1 MNTQIYL
8 RPLEL
13 KDADVSYKWR
23 NDPEIWSY
31 TKFVLQQPITP
42 EVEKQWLL
50 NKLNQANEKRFA
62 ICVKNTNEYIGN
74 IQLLDIE
81 NEKAEFHL
89 FIGEKKYWGKGI
101 GYAASL
107 MLLKYAF
114 YNLNLKYVFLEVH
127 AENLA
132 AYSIYRKVGFEQV
145 SQEHDFIKMVIN
157 SSVLL
162 AIN

>member
-31 TKFVLQQPITP
+31 TKFVLKDPITVD
-42 EVEKQWLL
+42 VEKQWLS
-50 NKLNQANEKRFA
+50 NKLRATNEKRFA
-62 ICVKNTNEYIGN
+62 ICVQNTNEYIGN

-81 NEKAEFHL
+81 HETAEFHI

-101 GYAASL
+101 GYSASL

-114 YNLNLKYVFLEVH
+114 YNLNLKHVFLEVH
-127 AENLA
+127 AKNLA
-132 AYSIYRKVGFEQV
+132 AYSIYQKVGFERI